1 VHEEIRLNKIKDIEN
16 SNFVMINKNQISRG
30 EDKVLDLKTDSILSG
45 TDNDDFPVIGIGASA
60 GGLEALEL
68 FFKNMPNNSGM
79 AFVVVQH
86 LDPTHIGIMPEL
98 LQRMTQ
104 MMVLQATDALKVKPN
119 HIYVIPPNKSL
130 SILKGRLHLFDPVE
144 SRGLRLPVD
153 VFFRSLA
160 LDRMEKS
167 IGIILSGMG
176 SDGSLGLK
184 SIKERNGIVL
194 VQEPTSAKFDS
205 MPRNAIEAVIADI
218 VAPAEELPAKL
229 VALLKYFPEI
239 NMDSEVLVKS
249 KSSIDKIIILLREQS
264 GHDFSMYKKNT
275 LMRRIERRKA
285 IHQIDKIQTYVR
297 FLQENP
303 KEVELLFKEL
313 LIGVTSFF
321 RDTAVWEKLKEEII
335 PNLLKDIPDEYTV
348 RAWVPACSTG
358 EEAYSLAIVFEEALE
373 KIGKKKNIKFQIF
386 ATDLDLVAIEKA
398 RKGVFLSNIIKDIS
412 PARIN
417 KYFYTEKMGYR
428 VNTSIREM
436 IVFAP
441 HNVIKDPPF
450 TKLDLLTCRNMLIYM
465 EPQLQNKLIMLF
477 NYSLNPD
484 GIMVL
489 GTAETV
495 GSNIK
500 GFEVIDSKLKI
511 FKRTSKSVVPEFTNF
526 PSSFSQIKRLTTDI
540 MKETKVVENIQIL
553 ADQILLQRFSPASI
567 LVNNRGDII
576 YITGRTGKYLEPVA
590 GKANWNIHAMA
601 REGLRNELPVAFRKA
616 LQSFEPVK
624 IENVKLV
631 ENGSKYFVNLTLQQI
646 ESPDALKGMIMLVFS
661 DVPESEESDDNTLKQ
676 KKQSVSRKQKELEA
690 ELIRCNEDLNSTREE
705 MQTSQEE
712 LKSTNEELQSTNEEL
727 QSTNEELTTSKE
739 ELQSLNEELQT
750 VNAELQ
756 SKLVDFEQANNDMKN
771 LLNSTEIATLFLDK
785 GLNIR
790 RFTDPVTKI
799 FKLRAADTGRPFTD
813 LVCDLKYPEMESNA
827 LEVIK
832 TLTPIQKE
840 VETNDSRY
848 YFVRIM
854 PYRTL
859 DDRIDG
865 IVITFTDITAA
876 KQAEESLKMENRYL
890 RLFES
895 AKDGILILN
904 SETGMIMDVNP
915 YLVEMLGYSHDQF
928 IEKSIW
934 EIGSLKDIVANK
946 DKFLELQKK
955 EFVRYENLPLETA
968 NGRKINVEFVSNV
981 YLVNDKKVV
990 QCIIRDISDRV
1001 EAQDALIFSETRY
1014 NHLFKSVKD
1023 GVLFLD
1029 PKTGIITALN
1039 PFLIDLLGL
1048 TKENF
1053 IGKEIWKIIFFKNII
1068 PNMEKFEEL
1077 NQKEFV
1083 HFQNVEIETAD
1094 AKKINIEF
1102 TSTMYFIEN
1111 HKVIQCFI
1119 HEIPNR

>member
-1 VHEEIRLNKIKDIEN
+1 MSL
-16 SNFVMINKNQISRG
+16 G
-30 EDKVLDLKTDSILSG
+30 EDKVLDLKSDSIGSG
-45 TDNDDFPVIGIGASA
+45 TDTYDFPIIGIGASA

-68 FFKNMPNNSGM
+68 FFKNTPSNCGM
-79 AFVVVQH
+79 AFVVIQH
-86 LDPTHIGIMPEL
+86 LDPTHVGIMPEL

-104 MMVLQATDALKVKPN
+104 MEVLQATDALKVKPN
-119 HIYVIPPNKSL
+119 SVYVIPPNKSL
-130 SILKGRLHLFDPVE
+130 SILSGKLHLFDPVE

-153 VFFRSLA
+153 FFLRSLA

-176 SDGSLGLK
+176 ADGSLGLK
-184 SIKERNGIVL
+184 AIKEKNGIVL
-194 VQEPTSAKFDS
+194 VQEPASAKFDS
-205 MPRNAIEAVIADI
+205 MPRNAIEAVVVDI
-218 VAPAEELPAKL
+218 IAPAQELPTKL
-229 VALLKYFPEI
+229 IALLKYFPKL
-239 NMDSEVLVKS
+239 NADHEVHIKS
-249 KSSIDKIIILLREQS
+249 KSSVDKIVILLREHL
-264 GHDFSMYKKNT
+264 GHDFSLYKKNT

-335 PNLLKDIPDEYTV
+335 PNLLKETPNGYTI

-358 EEAYSLAIVFEEALE
+358 EEAYSLAIIFEEVLR
-373 KIGKKKNIKFQIF
+373 KIRKQKNVNVQIF
-386 ATDLDLVAIEKA
+386 ATDLDILAIDKA
-398 RKGVFLSNIIKDIS
+398 RKGVFS
-412 PARIN
+412 PDSIRDVSQERIN
-417 KYFYTEKMGYR
+417 QFFTVEKEHYR
-428 VNTSIREM
+428 VNASIREM

-450 TKLDLLTCRNMLIYM
+450 TKLDVLTCRNMLIYM
-465 EPQLQNKLIMLF
+465 EPPLQNKLITLF
-477 NYSLNPD
+477 NYSLNSG

-489 GTAETV
+489 GTAETI
-495 GSNIK
+495 GSSIR
-500 GFEVIDSKLKI
+500 GFEIIDSKLKI
-511 FKRTSKSVVPEFTNF
+511 FKRTSQSVIPEFTNF
-526 PSSFSQIKRLTTDI
+526 PSSFSQIKKLTTDI
-540 MKETKVVENIQIL
+540 MKETKVVGNIQNL
-553 ADQILLQRFSPASI
+553 ADQIVLQHFSPASI
-567 LVNNRGDII
+567 LVNNKGDII

-616 LQSFEPVK
+616 LQNFDPVK
-624 IENVKLV
+624 LENVKIV
-631 ENGSKYFVNLTLQQI
+631 DSGSKYFVNLTLQQI
-646 ESPDALKGMIMLVFS
+646 ENPTALKGMIVLVFS
-661 DVPESEESDDNTLKQ
+661 DVPESIVSDANGLKQ
-676 KKQSVSRKQKELEA
+676 RKQNVSRKQKELES
-690 ELIRCNEDLNSTREE
+690 ELIHCNEELNNTREE

-785 GLNIR
+785 ELNIR

-799 FKLRAADTGRPFTD
+799 FKVRAADTGRPFTD
-813 LVCDLKYPEMESNA
+813 LVCDLKYPKMESDA

-832 TLTPIQKE
+832 TLTPIQRE
-840 VETNDSRY
+840 VATNDGRY
-848 YFVRIM
+848 YYVRIM

-865 IVITFTDITAA
+865 IVITFTDITVA
-876 KQAEESLKMENRYL
+876 KQAEESLKMENRYR

-915 YLVEMLGYSHDQF
+915 YLVAMLGYSHDQF

-934 EIGSLKDIVANK
+934 EIGSLKDIVANR

-968 NGRKINVEFVSNV
+968 DGRKINVEFVSNV
-981 YLVNDKKVV
+981 YLVNNKKVV

-1001 EAQDALIFSETRY
+1001 EAQEALVFSETRY

-1023 GVLFLD
+1023 GILFLD
-1029 PKTGIITALN
+1029 PQTGIITALN
-1039 PFLIDLLGL
+1039 PFLINLLGL
-1048 TKENF
+1048 TTENF
-1053 IGKEIWKIIFFKNII
+1053 IGKEIWKIVFFKKII
-1068 PNMEKFEEL
+1068 PDLEKFKEL
-1077 NQKEFV
+1077 NEKEFV
-1083 HFQNVEIETAD
+1083 PFQPTEIETAD
-1094 AKKINIEF
+1094 GKKINVEF
-1102 TSTMYFIEN
+1102 ISTMYFIES